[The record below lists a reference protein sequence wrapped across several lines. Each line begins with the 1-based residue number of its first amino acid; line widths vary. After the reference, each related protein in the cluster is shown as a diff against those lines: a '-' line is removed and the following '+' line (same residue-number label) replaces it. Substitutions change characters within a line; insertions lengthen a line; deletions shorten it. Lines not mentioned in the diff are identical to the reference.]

1 MFAKIKE
8 LKSKRK
14 LLKSHITSKK
24 MCMILYVQFFK
35 FLEAI
40 QLKNKQKKIQR
51 FYRKVHSKHKIN

>member
-14 LLKSHITSKK
+14 L
-24 MCMILYVQFFK
+24 CMILYVQFFK